1 MGAAALPIAMIGS
14 SAIGAG
20 GSAYAGSKAKSAMQ
34 YRSPQEQALMG
45 AQTNLARQQASQ
57 GQQLFATGLPA
68 IQQASGYYSRLL
80 GGSRA
85 GLREA
90 VAPEAAGIRDS
101 YRGAGGAIS
110 RMLRGGERDLAM
122 GRLAQSQAGQLGGLT
137 MGVRPAAA
145 GALGNLGMGSVYPG
159 LTGGASAG
167 SMYGG
172 LLGTEAARSMG
183 SANLGYSAATG
194 TAKEFGSLI
203 ADLLKYGQ
211 KQGWFGGA
219 AKTT

>member
-1 MGAAALPIAMIGS
+1 MIGS
-14 SAIGAG
+14 SAIGVG
-20 GSAYAGSKAKSAMQ
+20 GSMLAGKQAKSAMQ
-34 YRSPQEQALMG
+34 YRSPQEQALT
-45 AQTNLARQQASQ
+45 AEQLQLARQQRTQGAS
-57 GQQLFATGLPA
+57 LFGTGLPA

-90 VAPEAAGIRDS
+90 VAPEAAGIRDA

-122 GRLAQSQAGQLGGLT
+122 ARLSQGQAGQLGGLT
-137 MGVRPAAA
+137 LGVRPAAA

-167 SMYGG
+167 SMIGG
-172 LLGTEAARSMG
+172 LLGTESARSMG
-183 SANLGYSAATG
+183 AANLGYQASSGA
-194 TAKEFGSLI
+194 AKEFGSLI
-203 ADLLKYGQ
+203 ADLLKYGS
-211 KQGWFGGA
+211 KQGWFDT
-219 AKTT
+219 KK